1 MNKLDEEILKIIN
14 EDEDDFV
21 VVKDYKGDD
30 VRISLTD
37 YENHKSYYDNMCT
50 KILFDNERKKF
61 ISNKKIELEKVDKD
75 IKEIQKLLKT
85 AYGTNVKYFEEKLNE
100 LTIKRDKLLSELQY

>member
-1 MNKLDEEILKIIN
+1 MNNLDEEILNIIN

-61 ISNKKIELEKVDKD
+61 ISNKRDELEKINKE

-85 AYGTNVKYFEEKLNE
+85 AYGTNADYYDKKLNE
-100 LTIKRDKLLSELQY
+100 LTIKRDKLLSELQH

>member
-50 KILFDNERKKF
+50 RILFDNERKKF
-61 ISNKKIELEKVDKD
+61 ISNKSNELEKINKE

-85 AYGTNVKYFEEKLNE
+85 AYGTNVDYFEEKLND
-100 LTIKRDKLLSELQY
+100 LITKRNKLLGELQH

>member
-1 MNKLDEEILKIIN
+1 MNKLDEEILKMIN

-30 VRISLTD
+30 VKVSLTD

-85 AYGTNVKYFEEKLNE
+85 AYGTNVDYFEEKLND
-100 LTIKRDKLLSELQY
+100 LITKRNKLLGELQH

>member
-21 VVKDYKGDD
+21 VVKDYKGND

-50 KILFDNERKKF
+50 RILFDNERKKF
-61 ISNKKIELEKVDKD
+61 ISNKRDELEGLNTE
-75 IKEIQKLLKT
+75 IKKLQKLLKT
-85 AYGTNVKYFEEKLNE
+85 AYGVNADCYDKKLND
-100 LTIKRDKLLSELQY
+100 LIIKRNKLLGELQH